1 MPRQLYLWLAISIFG
16 AANSVTRRLTEL
28 GSMHLVDG
36 RNPISLC
43 NVLFVGN
50 LCALLVLVVVYRQ
63 QFTLARLRQ
72 LSKQEWLG
80 AIAVAI
86 LAGAIA
92 PSFFFQALS
101 LTAVNNVVLV
111 GRLEPPLVL
120 ALSIWLLKQRVN
132 GWEILGAIVSF
143 AGVVLSI
150 VLQPPPADTIDMA
163 GFRVGAGEILTAIG
177 AIALAVS
184 TIVSKYWLSQ
194 LPLGLYSTIRTALG
208 TVVFFIFALLLYGR
222 HHFVD
227 AFSPFLWQWMLIYG
241 SVIVVLGQSLWIQ
254 GLRTSTVPEV
264 SLASSFTPIAGILS
278 AYLILAEV
286 PTLAQYI
293 GGGVVL
299 VGICLSQIGSWRK
312 GALTAKVQSTQT
324 AREIEDKIGFKGM

>member
-16 AANSVTRRLTEL
+16 ASSSVTRRLTQL

-50 LCALLVLVVVYRQ
+50 LCALLVLAIVYRQ
-63 QFTLARLRQ
+63 QLTLTRLQQ
-72 LSKQEWLG
+72 LSRREWVG

-92 PSFFFQALS
+92 PSFIFAALS
-101 LTAVNNVVLV
+101 LTTVNNVVLV

-120 ALSIWLLKQRVN
+120 ALSIWLLHERVN
-132 GWEILGAIVSF
+132 SWEIIGAIVSF
-143 AGVVLSI
+143 TGVVLSI
-150 VLQPPPADTIDMA
+150 VLQPPQPGMIMA
-163 GFRVGAGEILTAIG
+163 GFRVGAGEILTALG

-184 TIVSKYWLSQ
+184 TIVSKSWLSQ

-208 TVVFFIFALLLYGR
+208 TVVFFVFALLLYGK
-222 HHFVD
+222 HHFID
-227 AFSPFLWQWMLIYG
+227 AFSPFLWQWMLVYG
-241 SVIVVLGQSLWIQ
+241 TVIVVLGQAFWIQ

-278 AYLILAEV
+278 AYLILGEI

-293 GGGVVL
+293 GGSIVL
-299 VGICLSQIGSWRK
+299 LGICLSQIGSWRK
-312 GALTAKVQSTQT
+312 GLSEIKVRSTQT
-324 AREIEDKIGFKGM
+324 AREIEDRIGFKGM

>member
-1 MPRQLYLWLAISIFG
+1 
-16 AANSVTRRLTEL
+16 
-28 GSMHLVDG
+28 
-36 RNPISLC
+36 
-43 NVLFVGN
+43 
-50 LCALLVLVVVYRQ
+50 
-63 QFTLARLRQ
+63 
-72 LSKQEWLG
+72 LG

-92 PSFFFQALS
+92 PSFFFEALS

-150 VLQPPPADTIDMA
+150 VLQPPADTLTMA

-184 TIVSKYWLSQ
+184 TIVSKFWLSR
-194 LPLGLYSTIRTALG
+194 LPLGLFSTIRTALG
-208 TVVFFIFALLLYGR
+208 TVVFFIFALLLYDR
-222 HHFVD
+222 HHFID

-241 SVIVVLGQSLWIQ
+241 SVIVVLGQSLWVQ

-278 AYLILAEV
+278 AYWILGEV
-286 PTLAQYI
+286 PTSAQYI
-293 GGGVVL
+293 GGGIVL

-324 AREIEDKIGFKGM
+324 AREIEDKIGFRGM